1 MTMSKSLIASIIA
14 FIVSYCLGVYMGY
27 KVANDDLQ
35 EYIQASLNAYN
46 ATEQLN
52 KEAMKTLEQE
62 KDKVISNLIS
72 SMDSMRDV
80 QRNIRESSDR
90 VYNSTRSISND
101 RKATTDDPCGS
112 IRETLRERSELLGRC
127 SKLLERGSGERSEEA
142 LKHDALV
149 DIITNYQNIQNNQ
162 SIKEE

>member
-1 MTMSKSLIASIIA
+1 MKNTLIASIVA
-14 FIVSYCLGVYMGY
+14 SIVSYCLGVYMGY
-27 KVANDDLQ
+27 KVANNDLQ
-35 EYIQASLNAYN
+35 EYIQASLNAYT

-80 QRNIRESSDR
+80 QRNIRESSNR
-90 VYNSTRSISND
+90 VFNSTRSVSDD
-101 RKATTDDPCGS
+101 RKTTTNDPCGS
-112 IRETLRERSELLGRC
+112 LRETLRERSDLLGRC

-149 DIITNYQNIQNNQ
+149 DIITSYQKNQNTQ
-162 SIKEE
+162 STK

>member
-1 MTMSKSLIASIIA
+1 MKNTLIASIIA
-14 FIVSYCLGVYMGY
+14 SIVSYCLGLYMGY

-35 EYIQASLNAYN
+35 EYIQASLNAYT

-90 VYNSTRSISND
+90 VFNSTRSSSDNRD
-101 RKATTDDPCGS
+101 TTTNDPCGS
-112 IRETLRERSELLGRC
+112 LRETLRERSELLGRC

-149 DIITNYQNIQNNQ
+149 DIITSYQKNQNKQ
-162 SIKEE
+162 SNKEE